1 MQQSHE
7 PAALAEMAAFAAIAE
22 ARSFTRAAVRV
33 GRDATILSRRLQSL
47 EERLGVRL
55 LSRTTRSVSLTEAGA
70 EFLVRVRA
78 ILASVDEAEAAASAH
93 AGGGPSRPV
102 VCPAPWAEDAGP
114 YLPRHD
120 LAIAGGARN
129 AA

>member
-7 PAALAEMAAFAAIAE
+7 PAALAEMGAFAAVAE
-22 ARSFTRAAVRV
+22 ARSFTRAAATV

-55 LSRTTRSVSLTEAGA
+55 LHRTTRSVSLTEAGA

-93 AGGGPSRPV
+93 AGGRPRGLLRL
-102 VCPAPWAEDAGP
+102 A
-114 YLPRHD
+114 LPGTFGRMW
-120 LAIAGGARN
+120 
-129 AA
+129 

>member
-55 LSRTTRSVSLTEAGA
+55 TSVGP
-70 EFLVRVRA
+70 VRA
-78 ILASVDEAEAAASAH
+78 RLIAKGMIYPPQHGDMAFTVPMFDSFMRRAMPELA
-93 AGGGPSRPV
+93 
-102 VCPAPWAEDAGP
+102 
-114 YLPRHD
+114 
-120 LAIAGGARN
+120 
-129 AA
+129 